1 LLAVMGLTG
10 LGSVRRM
17 QSATR
22 RLVVFLS
29 SVRRGLEQERDNLPA
44 LIRAIGHECKRFED
58 YTAQPVPSRQACLR
72 GADQADVYLLLL
84 GGRYGEPVFDSGL
97 SPTEEEFTRARQRGI
112 PMLVF
117 VKQGVDV
124 EPRQQAF
131 IDRVQEYTGGRFRAG
146 FTSAV
151 DLQPKVA
158 AALTELAAQQAPLV
172 YTPLPATAN
181 LTVPWVYDPATRSGT
196 WTSHGAILECHALPL
211 AAPRLAAVSLDALA
225 DRLAELGRL
234 HRLFRTDQALQVASD
249 PEGVAVRSSDGRQP
263 GAGLAVRRNRTAS
276 VWSELERDM
285 LGHIVEA
292 ADLAKRTASMLRLAA
307 EVVPA
312 DSDVALAAGL
322 GPTDQI
328 VEGRVSDLGRR
339 THAAFGS
346 GFGRQ
351 MPARAEPEDSVP
363 AATLRSASEEIGQ
376 ELAARVLRLFRAS
389 RR

>member
-1 LLAVMGLTG
+1 MHPA
-10 LGSVRRM
+10 R
-17 QSATR
+17 R

-44 LIRAIGHECKRFED
+44 LIGAIGHECRRFED
-58 YTAQPVPSRQACLR
+58 YTAQPVPSRDACLR
-72 GADQADVYLLLL
+72 GVDHADVYLLLL

-97 SPTEEEFTRARQRGI
+97 APTEEEFTRARQRGL

-131 IDRVQEYTGGRFRAG
+131 IDRVEEYTGGRFRAG
-146 FTSAV
+146 FTSAI

-158 AALTELAAQQAPLV
+158 RALAELAAKQAPLV
-172 YTPLPATAN
+172 FTPLSAAADV
-181 LTVPWVYDPATRSGT
+181 TVPWFYDPAARAGT
-196 WTSHGAILECHALPL
+196 FTSHSAILECHAIPL
-211 AAPRLAAVSLDALA
+211 NTPRLPAASLDTLA

-234 HRLFRTDQALQVASD
+234 HRLFRTEQALQATND
-249 PEGVAVRSSDGRQP
+249 PEGVAVSSAERRQP
-263 GAGLAVRRNRTAS
+263 RAGLAVRRSRTVS
-276 VWSELERDM
+276 VWAELEHDM

-292 ADLAKRTASMLRLAA
+292 ADLTERTGGMLRLAA
-307 EVVPA
+307 ELVPP
-312 DSDVALAAGL
+312 DSDVALAAGM

-339 THAAFGS
+339 NQAALGS
-346 GFGRQ
+346 GFGRETA
-351 MPARAEPEDSVP
+351 ARAEPEDSVP
-363 AATLRSASEEIGQ
+363 AATLRSASEEIGR
-376 ELAARVLRLFRAS
+376 ELTARLLRQFRAS

>member
-1 LLAVMGLTG
+1 MHP
-10 LGSVRRM
+10 
-17 QSATR
+17 ATR

-58 YTAQPVPSRQACLR
+58 YTAQPTASREACLR
-72 GADQADVYLLLL
+72 GVDQADVYLLLL

-97 SPTEEEFTRARQRGI
+97 APTEEEFTRARQRGI

-117 VKQGVDV
+117 VKQGVEV

-131 IDRVQEYTGGRFRAG
+131 IDRVEEYTGGRFRAS

-158 AALTELAAQQAPLV
+158 AALTELAARQAPLV

-181 LTVPWVYDPATRSGT
+181 LAVPWVYDPAARAGALP
-196 WTSHGAILECHALPL
+196 SHAAILECHAIPL
-211 AAPRLAAVSLDALA
+211 NAPRLPAASLDTLA

-234 HRLFRTDQALQVASD
+234 HRLFRTEQALQVASD
-249 PEGVAVRSSDGRQP
+249 PEGVAVSSSDGRQP
-263 GAGLAVRRNRTAS
+263 RTGLAVRRSRAVS
-276 VWSELERDM
+276 VWAELEGDM

-292 ADLAKRTASMLRLAA
+292 ADLAGRIAGMLRLAA
-307 EVVPA
+307 EVVPG
-312 DSDVALAAGL
+312 DTEVALAAGL

-328 VEGRVSDLGRR
+328 VEGRVSELGRR
-339 THAAFGS
+339 TRATLGV

-351 MPARAEPEDSVP
+351 APARTEPEDSVP
-363 AATLRSASEEIGQ
+363 AATLGSASQEIGQ
-376 ELAARVLRLFRAS
+376 ELAARLLQRFRAG

>member
-1 LLAVMGLTG
+1 
-10 LGSVRRM
+10 M
-17 QSATR
+17 QSAAR

-44 LIRAIGHECKRFED
+44 LVRAIGHECKRFED
-58 YTAQPVPSRQACLR
+58 YTAQPVASREACLR
-72 GADQADVYLLLL
+72 GVDEADVYLLLI
-84 GGRYGEPVFDSGL
+84 GNRYGEPVFDSGL

-117 VKQGVDV
+117 VKQGVEV

-131 IDRVQEYTGGRFRAG
+131 IDRVEEYTGGRFRAG
-146 FTSAV
+146 FATAV

-158 AALTELAAQQAPLV
+158 SALAELAAQQAPLV
-172 YTPLPATAN
+172 FTPLPATAD
-181 LTVPWVYDPATRSGT
+181 LTVPWIYDPAARAGAFM
-196 WTSHGAILECHALPL
+196 SHSAILECHAIPL
-211 AAPRLAAVSLDALA
+211 NTPRLPAASLDTLA

-234 HRLFRTDQALQVASD
+234 HQLFRTEQALQATND
-249 PEGVAVRSSDGRQP
+249 PDGVAVSSAEQRQP
-263 GAGLAVRRNRTAS
+263 RAGLAVKRSRTVT
-276 VWSELERDM
+276 VWAELEHDM

-292 ADLAKRTASMLRLAA
+292 ADLTERIAGMLRLVA
-307 EVVPA
+307 EVVPP

-339 THAAFGS
+339 NQATFGS
-346 GFGRQ
+346 SFGRQ
-351 MPARAEPEDSVP
+351 MPARAGPEDSVP
-363 AATLRSASEEIGQ
+363 ATTLRSASAEIGR
-376 ELAARVLRLFRAS
+376 ELAARVLRQFRAS

>member
-1 LLAVMGLTG
+1 MEQDPRQQPATYVAHP
-10 LGSVRRM
+10 
-17 QSATR
+17 ATR

-44 LIRAIGHECKRFED
+44 LIQAIGHECKRFED

-72 GADQADVYLLLL
+72 GVDQADVYLLVL

-97 SPTEEEFTRARQRGI
+97 APTEEEFTRARQRGI

-117 VKQGVDV
+117 VKQGVEV

-151 DLQPKVA
+151 DLQPKVVQ
-158 AALTELAAQQAPLV
+158 ALAEHAAQERPLV
-172 YTPLPATAN
+172 YTPLPAAAD
-181 LTVPWVYDPATRSGT
+181 LSVPWVYDPAARTGAF
-196 WTSHGAILECHALPL
+196 TSHTPILECHALPL
-211 AAPRLAAVSLDALA
+211 AARRLPAASLDMLA

-234 HRLFRTDQALQVASD
+234 HRLFRTEQALQVTSE
-249 PEGVAVRSSDGRQP
+249 PESVAVSGANRRQP
-263 GAGLAVRRNRTAS
+263 RAGVEVRRGRAVS
-276 VWSELERDM
+276 VWAELEGDT

-292 ADLAKRTASMLRLAA
+292 ADLTDRIAGMLRLAA
-307 EVVPA
+307 ELVPP

-322 GPTDQI
+322 GPPDQI

-339 THAAFGS
+339 TQVTLGS
-346 GFGRQ
+346 SFGRQ
-351 MPARAEPEDSVP
+351 ALTRAEPEDSVP
-363 AATLRSASEEIGQ
+363 AAALQSASEEIGR
-376 ELAARVLRLFRAS
+376 ELAARVLRQFRAN